1 MNIIFVHQNMPG
13 QFLHLMQYLA
23 ANGHNVIFI
32 TQRKGMNVPG
42 VRTMVYQPDRAVSRQ
57 THHYLRNAESAILYG
72 QAVAR
77 VAMRLRHNRFKP
89 DLIVGHSGWGEILF
103 LKDIFP
109 NVPLV
114 GYFEYYYHVSKG
126 DVGFSPDEPVTP
138 DTAPRL
144 RARNTVNLLSL
155 DAADAGITP
164 TRWQQSLYP
173 EPYRERLHVLH
184 EGVDTARI
192 RPNPNASY
200 QVPGTGITVKAGD
213 EVLTYVGRNLEPHRG
228 FPSFMR
234 SLPAILR
241 RRPQARVLIVGGD
254 GVSYGAPPAEGGSWK
269 DVMLKELGDSV
280 DWSRV
285 HFLGKVP
292 YSHFTSILAL
302 SRAHVYLTYPFVL
315 SWSMLEAMASGCVV
329 IGSRTPPVEE
339 VIRDGDNGL
348 LVDFFSPEQIA
359 ERAVQVLADPQA
371 FAQTRNRARQ
381 TIIERYDLHS
391 ICLPAQLSMLDRTQQ
406 GDYRVSAT

>member
-13 QFLHLMQYLA
+13 QFLHLMQHLA
-23 ANGHNVIFI
+23 ANGHNVVFI
-32 TQRKGMNVPG
+32 TQRKGMKVPG
-42 VRTMVYQPDRAVSRQ
+42 VRTMVYQVSRRASPQ

-72 QAVAR
+72 QEVAR

-103 LKDIFP
+103 LKDIYP
-109 NVPLV
+109 DVPLV
-114 GYFEYYYHVSKG
+114 GYFEYYYQLQKG
-126 DVGFSPDEPVTP
+126 DVGFDPGEAVTA

-155 DAADAGITP
+155 AAADVGMTP

-173 EPYRERLHVLH
+173 APYRDRLHVLH
-184 EGVDTARI
+184 EGVDTALM
-192 RPNPNASY
+192 RPNPAASY
-200 QVPGTGITVKAGD
+200 QVPGTGITLRAGD

-234 SLPAILR
+234 SLPEILR
-241 RRPQARVLIVGGD
+241 RRPQARVLVVGGD
-254 GVSYGAPPAEGGSWK
+254 GVSYGAPPPGGGSWK
-269 DVMLKELGDSV
+269 DVMLKELGETI

-285 HFLGKVP
+285 HFLGRVP
-292 YSHFTSILAL
+292 YSDFASILAV

-329 IGSRTPPVEE
+329 IGSRTAPVEE

-348 LVDFFSPEQIA
+348 LVDFFAPQQIA
-359 ERAVQVLADPQA
+359 DRAVQVLAEPQA
-371 FAQTRNRARQ
+371 FEATRTRARQ
-381 TIIERYDLHS
+381 TVVERYDMRTV
-391 ICLPAQLSMLDRTQQ
+391 CLPAQLAMLEQVRNGFT
-406 GDYRVSAT
+406 A

>member
-13 QFLHLMQYLA
+13 QFLHLMQHLA
-23 ANGHNVIFI
+23 ANGHHVVFI

-42 VRTMVYQPDRAVSRQ
+42 VRTMVYQPDRGGSRQ

-77 VAMRLRHNRFKP
+77 VAMRLRQNRFKP

-103 LKDIFP
+103 LKDVFP

-126 DVGFSPDEPVTP
+126 DVGFSPDEPITA

-173 EPYRERLHVLH
+173 APYRERLHVLH
-184 EGVDTARI
+184 EGVDTVRM

-200 QVPGTGITVKAGD
+200 QIPGTGITVKAGD

-234 SLPAILR
+234 SLPEILR

-254 GVSYGAPPAEGGSWK
+254 GVSYGAPPAGGGSWK

-339 VIRDGDNGL
+339 VVRDGDNGL
-348 LVDFFSPEQIA
+348 LVDFFSSEQIA
-359 ERAVQVLADPQA
+359 ERAVQVLATPEA
-371 FAQTRNRARQ
+371 FAQIRSRARQ
-381 TIIERYDLHS
+381 TIIERYDLHC
-391 ICLPAQLSMLDRTQQ
+391 ICLPAQLTMLGRVRQ
-406 GDYRVSAT
+406 GDYRVRAT

>member
-13 QFLHLMQYLA
+13 QFLHLMQHLA
-23 ANGHNVIFI
+23 AKGHNVVFI
-32 TQRKGMNVPG
+32 TQRKGVNVPG
-42 VRTMVYQPDRAVSRQ
+42 VRTMVYQVGRRPSPQ

-72 QAVAR
+72 QEVAR
-77 VAMRLRHNRFKP
+77 VAMRLRHNGFKP

-103 LKDIFP
+103 LKDIYP

-114 GYFEYYYHVSKG
+114 GYFEYYYHLHKG
-126 DVGFSPDEPVTP
+126 DVGFDPGEPVTA

-155 DAADAGITP
+155 AAADVGMTP
-164 TRWQQSLYP
+164 THWQQSLYP

-184 EGVDTARI
+184 EGVDTARL
-192 RPNPNASY
+192 RPNPGASY
-200 QVPGTGITVKAGD
+200 EVPGTGITLKAGD

-234 SLPAILR
+234 SLPEILR
-241 RRPQARVLIVGGD
+241 RRPQARVLVIGGD
-254 GVSYGAPPAEGGSWK
+254 GVSYGAPPAGGGSWK
-269 DVMLKELGDSV
+269 ELMLKEVGDSA

-285 HFLGKVP
+285 HFLGRVP
-292 YSHFTSILAL
+292 YPHFTSILAL
-302 SRAHVYLTYPFVL
+302 SRAHIYLTYPFVL
-315 SWSMLEAMASGCVV
+315 SWSMLEAMASACVV

-348 LVDFFSPEQIA
+348 LVDFFSPQQIA
-359 ERAVQVLADPQA
+359 DRAVQVLAEPEA
-371 FAQTRNRARQ
+371 FAPLRARARQ
-381 TIIERYDLHS
+381 TVVERYDLRS
-391 ICLPAQLSMLDRTQQ
+391 VCLPAQLKVLDQARNSLT
-406 GDYRVSAT
+406 V